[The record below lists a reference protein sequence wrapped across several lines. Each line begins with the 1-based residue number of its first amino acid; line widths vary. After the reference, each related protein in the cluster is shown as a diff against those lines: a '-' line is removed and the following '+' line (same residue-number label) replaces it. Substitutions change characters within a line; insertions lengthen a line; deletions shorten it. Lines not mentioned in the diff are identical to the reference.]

1 MSREPDTGVR
11 RYALLSG
18 DRVWVD
24 ASRAPEVIREA
35 EGYILPHVE
44 PCAQM
49 AQHGD
54 WRIELRTAAVAA
66 RKGVVYRPEN
76 QAISYSA
83 AYYEEEDRFWLVDEE
98 SGIAQRWWPGARQV
112 AICAP
117 DRANPYAAAQSL
129 YASIRLIG
137 CFELSRRW
145 PTWLLHSAAVE
156 WHGAGILITGAKG
169 SGKTTLAAA
178 LVETGCRFVA
188 SDRALVWQSAAG
200 SELTGWM
207 CSFRLAPES
216 LGACTTP
223 AQQHRAEAYMAER
236 AGQSE
241 YRYAGKFR
249 FSPGEWIRL
258 CGWQA
263 APRSRPA
270 VLIEL
275 CPECQD
281 VGLEHLGVDTTR
293 EALRRHTVQYVLPP
307 ALERIA
313 SLRTECPSL
322 PGFQGFRFR
331 GRAAPA
337 EMARETL
344 SSVREMT
351 GAKA

>member
-1 MSREPDTGVR
+1 MSRERDTGAR

-18 DRVWVD
+18 DHVWVD
-24 ASRAPEVIREA
+24 ASRAPEVLREA
-35 EGYILPHVE
+35 EGYIVPHVE
-44 PCAQM
+44 PCPQVAQER
-49 AQHGD
+49 D
-54 WRIELRTAAVAA
+54 WRIKLRLAAAETK
-66 RKGVVYRPEN
+66 KGVVYRPEN
-76 QAISYSA
+76 QAASYSA
-83 AYYEEEDRFWLVDEE
+83 TYYEEEDRFWLADEE
-98 SGIAQRWWPGARQV
+98 SGIAQQWWPGARQV

-117 DRANPYAAAQSL
+117 DRTNAYTAAQSL

-137 CFELSRRW
+137 CFELSRKW

-156 WHGAGILITGAKG
+156 RHGAGILITGAKG

-178 LVETGCRFVA
+178 FLQTGCRFVA
-188 SDRALVWQSAAG
+188 SDRALVWHGGAG

-216 LGACTTP
+216 LAVCTAP
-223 AQQHRAEAYMAER
+223 ARQRRAEAYIAQR
-236 AGQSE
+236 AGQNE
-241 YRYAGKFR
+241 YRYADKFR

-258 CGWQA
+258 CGSQA
-263 APRSRPA
+263 APRSHPA

-281 VGLEHLGVDTTR
+281 SGLEHLGADPTR
-293 EALRRHTVQYVLPP
+293 EALRRHTVHYVLPP

-313 SLRTECPSL
+313 SLRTDCPSL
-322 PGFQGFRFR
+322 PGLQAFRFR

-337 EMARETL
+337 EMARDIL
-344 SSVREMT
+344 PKLRNLA